1 MRFLFIEKQIDYEP
15 LGLLYL
21 SSALRQAG
29 HHVRLAVA
37 AVEDPLSVAREWQP
51 DVVGYSVYTGS
62 QMYYRDLNLEIKAVL
77 PGVLSAFGGPHPTY
91 FPEFVEEPGVDAVCL
106 GEGEGAIL
114 DLARALELGGPAANI
129 DNWWFKRDGQ
139 VERNPV
145 RSAEN
150 DLDRLPFPDRELLFD
165 RDSLTR
171 QSGIKHFITSR
182 GCPYD
187 CTYCFNQALGELYR
201 GKGHRLRQMSVG
213 RVIEEVRGVRDRYPL
228 QFVVFLDDL
237 FIVHVEWLRDL
248 AARFPAEVGLPFFC
262 NVRANLVTAE
272 KMSLLK
278 EAGCASVG
286 MGLETG
292 NAELRNTVLKRNLS
306 NEQIVGASRLIRE
319 AGIRLLTTNMLG
331 LPGGSLAHDLETLA
345 LNHACQPAYAN
356 AFLYQPYPRTELGE
370 YARENGYV
378 EGSLDE
384 IDGSAWERSVLR
396 FGSAAEK
403 RQIENFNKLFALA
416 VEWPRTAGLM
426 QRLAALPPN
435 SLYRLA
441 YKLWKGYAVKS
452 RIHPY
457 RPPLREFLQTVG
469 RFMKFD

>member
-1 MRFLFIEKQIDYEP
+1 
-15 LGLLYL
+15 
-21 SSALRQAG
+21 
-29 HHVRLAVA
+29 
-37 AVEDPLSVAREWQP
+37 
-51 DVVGYSVYTGS
+51 
-62 QMYYRDLNLEIKAVL
+62 
-77 PGVLSAFGGPHPTY
+77 
-91 FPEFVEEPGVDAVCL
+91 
-106 GEGEGAIL
+106 
-114 DLARALELGGPAANI
+114 
-129 DNWWFKRDGQ
+129 
-139 VERNPV
+139 
-145 RSAEN
+145 
-150 DLDRLPFPDRELLFD
+150 
-165 RDSLTR
+165 
-171 QSGIKHFITSR
+171 
-182 GCPYD
+182 
-187 CTYCFNQALGELYR
+187 
-201 GKGHRLRQMSVG
+201 
-213 RVIEEVRGVRDRYPL
+213 
-228 QFVVFLDDL
+228 
-237 FIVHVEWLRDL
+237 
-248 AARFPAEVGLPFFC
+248 
-262 NVRANLVTAE
+262 
-272 KMSLLK
+272 
-278 EAGCASVG
+278 